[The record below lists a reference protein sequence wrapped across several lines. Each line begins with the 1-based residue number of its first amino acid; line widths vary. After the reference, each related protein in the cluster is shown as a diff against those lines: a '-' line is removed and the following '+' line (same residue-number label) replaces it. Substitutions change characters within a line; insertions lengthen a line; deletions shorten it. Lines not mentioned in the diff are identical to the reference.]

1 MPINTFLRTFVPLVT
16 FLFTCF
22 AAQAGPV
29 DTKYLSNV
37 PQYVQ
42 YESAPGAFRLAADG
56 VAASIIVSGEDWQG
70 VVRAAGDLGQDIGR
84 VTGTAAQVVK
94 ADAPRRGSIIVGT
107 IGKSPLIDGLVK
119 AGRLNVDG
127 VRGQWE
133 SFVIET
139 VDGSLVVAGSDKR
152 GTIYGIYDISEKIGV
167 SPWYWWADV
176 QPRKSASLYVREGR
190 YVQPSPKVKYR
201 GIFIND
207 EWPSFGGWAS
217 AKFGGLNSKMYAH
230 MFELLLRLKAN
241 YLWPAMWATAFN
253 EDDTDNPRLADMYGI
268 IMGTSHHEP
277 MMRAHKEYTK
287 RSDEV
292 GAWNYATNKAR
303 LDSFFTAGLRRN
315 KAYDNLIT
323 IGMRGD
329 GDVPMSDGGD
339 EQNMRVLADVV
350 KGQREIIRNVYGCDP
365 QEVPQL
371 WAIFTEVQRYY
382 DKGFTVPDDVLL
394 LFCDNNWGYLRRTGP
409 KKELGRRGGLGLYYH
424 IDMNGGPWNDRWVTT
439 TTVPKL
445 REQLHLA
452 YRTGIDDL
460 WIINV
465 GDLKP
470 KEMPIDFI
478 MRYAWNPDLIKP
490 GCEQAYLTEWAAQ
503 CFGDGLSTDVA
514 DIVARYTKYNLWRK
528 AEVQVPGLFSIA
540 NHREADR
547 VDSLWL
553 SLERKAEA
561 VRRQV
566 PGESLDAY
574 YQLVYYPAVASSGV
588 ARLYNAVTRNRAF
601 ARQGR
606 PQAAAWKQLA
616 ESLFERDKR
625 LTAYYNDTLAAG
637 KWHGMMQ
644 DKHIGYTKWSMPDDN
659 ILPRMKT
666 VTPEAGAQM
675 GVVAEGNEYAD
686 NYNDALALPVFDSLL
701 DQNYYIDVFN
711 RGTAGFPFEAKASE
725 PWVVLSEER
734 RVKSEGF
741 IADYND
747 DTASSQQNNSS
758 LSTLHSSL
766 SGSSAERRILVSIDW
781 SKAKTGCNE
790 ATVTL
795 KGGGKTV
802 NVAVKAV
809 KGSAPEAEGKYFGNL
824 SGSEFSIPAHMF
836 SRNLTGEGQS
846 WTLLPGLG
854 RGEGCMGASEVD
866 KQSADQQTSRKPT
879 LEYQVLLPD
888 TNTVTLCIGILP
900 VQDVQPERGMR
911 LAVALDGQKPVV
923 LDARQG
929 FKDEFQEY
937 TKENLAMSPNLKPLP
952 EVEKNILL
960 TGYGQLRRNEVFD
973 NMRWLTARLPVAGG
987 GLHTVKIMMVDP
999 EVVLERIVVNPDNA
1013 HPSYFGAPEICH
1025 NN

>member
-1 MPINTFLRTFVPLVT
+1 MCNLLYTLKTMTHRPLRLTLAAFLA
-16 FLFTCF
+16 FLFACV
-22 AAQAGPV
+22 AAQAKPV

-37 PQYVQ
+37 PQYVLH
-42 YESAPGAFRLAADG
+42 ESAPGAFRLAAG
-56 VAASIIVSGEDWQG
+56 GTAASILVSGEDWQG
-70 VVRAAGDLGQDIGR
+70 VVRAASDLGQDIGR

-94 ADAPRRGSIIVGT
+94 ADTPRQGSIIVGT

-119 AGRLNVDG
+119 AGKLDVDG

-207 EWPSFGGWAS
+207 EWPSFGGWAT
-217 AKFGGLNSKMYAH
+217 AKFGGLNAKMHAH
-230 MFELLLRLKAN
+230 LFELLLRLKAN
-241 YLWPAMWATAFN
+241 FFWPAMWATAFN
-253 EDDTDNPRLADMYGI
+253 EDDPKNPELADMYGI

-287 RSDEV
+287 RRDEV
-292 GAWNYATNKAR
+292 GEWNYATNKAR
-303 LDSFFTAGLRRN
+303 LDSFFTDGLRRN
-315 KAYDNLIT
+315 KAYDNIIT

-329 GDVPMSDGGD
+329 GDVAMSDGGD

-409 KKELGRRGGLGLYYH
+409 KKEHGRRGGLGLYYH

-503 CFGDGLSTDVA
+503 CFGDGLSADVA

-553 SLERKAEA
+553 SLEEKAEA

-588 ARLYNAVTRNRAF
+588 ARMYNAVARNRAF

-606 PQAAAWKQLA
+606 PQAAAWQQLA
-616 ESLFERDKR
+616 ESLFERDRR
-625 LTAYYNDTLAAG
+625 LTAYYNDTLAGG
-637 KWHGMMQ
+637 KWKNMMQ

-659 ILPRMKT
+659 ILPRMKA
-666 VTPEAGAQM
+666 VTPVEGAQM
-675 GVVAEGNEYAD
+675 GVVAEGNEHAD
-686 NYNDALALPVFDSLL
+686 NYNSALALPVFDSML

-711 RGTAGFPFEAKASE
+711 RGTAGFQFTATCSE
-725 PWVVLSEER
+725 PWVKLSES
-734 RVKSEGF
+734 KASIDG
-741 IADYND
+741 AD
-747 DTASSQQNNSS
+747 
-758 LSTLHSSL
+758 
-766 SGSSAERRILVSIDW
+766 GERRILVSIDW

-795 KGGGKTV
+795 EGGGKAV
-802 NVAVKAV
+802 DVAVKAV
-809 KGSAPEAEGKYFGNL
+809 KGDAPEIKGRFFGNL
-824 SGSEFSIPAHMF
+824 SGAEFSVPAHMF

-854 RGEGCMGASEVD
+854 RGEGCMGAGDVCRQAGGD
-866 KQSADQQTSRKPT
+866 LTSNRPT
-879 LEYQVLLPD
+879 LEYQMLLPD
-888 TNTVTLCIGILP
+888 TNVVTLCICILP
-900 VQDVQPERGMR
+900 VQDVQPERGLR
-911 LAVALDGQKPVV
+911 LAVQIDGQKPVV

-929 FKDEFQEY
+929 FVDTFAEY
-937 TKENLAMSPNLKPLP
+937 TKENLALSPNLKPLP
-952 EVEKNILL
+952 EVEKTIIL
-960 TGYGQLRRNEVFD
+960 TGYGQERRNEVFD

-987 GLHTVKIMMVDP
+987 GLHTLKIMMVDP
-999 EVVLERIVVNPDNA
+999 EVVLERIIVNPDNA
-1013 HPSYFGAPEICH
+1013 HPSYFGAPETC
-1025 NN
+1025 NNN

>member
-1 MPINTFLRTFVPLVT
+1 MCNLLYTLKTMTHRPLRLTLAAFLA
-16 FLFTCF
+16 FLFACV
-22 AAQAGPV
+22 AAQAKPV

-37 PQYVQ
+37 PQYVLH
-42 YESAPGAFRLAADG
+42 ESAPGAFRLAAG
-56 VAASIIVSGEDWQG
+56 GTAASILVSGEDWQG
-70 VVRAAGDLGQDIGR
+70 VVRAASDLGQDIGR

-94 ADAPRRGSIIVGT
+94 ADTPRQGSIIVGT

-119 AGRLNVDG
+119 AGKLDVDG

-176 QPRKSASLYVREGR
+176 VPRKSASLYVKNGR

-207 EWPSFGGWAS
+207 EWPSFGGWAT
-217 AKFGGLNSKMYAH
+217 AKFGGLNAKMYAH

-241 YLWPAMWATAFN
+241 YLWPAMWDTAFN
-253 EDDTDNPRLADMYGI
+253 EDDPKNPELADMYGI
-268 IMGTSHHEP
+268 VMGTSHHEP
-277 MMRAHKEYTK
+277 MMRAHKEYT
-287 RSDEV
+287 RRRGEV
-292 GAWNYATNKAR
+292 GEWNYATNKAR

-315 KAYDNLIT
+315 KAYDNIIT

-329 GDVPMSDGGD
+329 GDVAMSDGGD
-339 EQNMRVLADVV
+339 QENMRVLADVV

-365 QEVPQL
+365 SEVPQL

-394 LFCDNNWGYLRRTGP
+394 LFCDNNWGYLRRTGS
-409 KKELGRRGGLGLYYH
+409 KKELNRKGGMGLYYH

-439 TTVPKL
+439 TTAPKL

-478 MRYAWNPDLIKP
+478 MRYAWNPDLIKT

-503 CFGDGLSTDVA
+503 CFGDDLSADVA

-528 AEVQVPGLFSIA
+528 AEVQVPGIFSIA

-553 SLERKAEA
+553 SLEEKAEA

-588 ARLYNAVTRNRAF
+588 ARMYNAVARNRAF

-606 PQAAAWKQLA
+606 PQAAAWQQLA
-616 ESLFERDKR
+616 ESLFERDRR
-625 LTAYYNDTLAAG
+625 LTAYYNDTLAGG
-637 KWHGMMQ
+637 KWKNMMQ

-659 ILPRMKT
+659 ILPRMKA
-666 VTPEAGAQM
+666 VTPVEGAQM
-675 GVVAEGNEYAD
+675 GVVAEGNEHAD
-686 NYNDALALPVFDSLL
+686 NYNSALALPVFDSML

-711 RGTAGFPFEAKASE
+711 RGTAGFQFTATCSE
-725 PWVVLSEER
+725 PWVKLSES
-734 RVKSEGF
+734 KASIDG
-741 IADYND
+741 AD
-747 DTASSQQNNSS
+747 
-758 LSTLHSSL
+758 
-766 SGSSAERRILVSIDW
+766 GERRILVSIDW

-795 KGGGKTV
+795 EGGGKAV
-802 NVAVKAV
+802 DVAVKAV
-809 KGSAPEAEGKYFGNL
+809 KGDAPEVKGRFFGNL
-824 SGSEFSIPAHMF
+824 SGAEFSVPAHMF

-854 RGEGCMGASEVD
+854 RGEGCMGASDVCKQTSD
-866 KQSADQQTSRKPT
+866 KQTSNQPT

-900 VQDVQPERGMR
+900 VQDVQPERGLR
-911 LAVALDGQKPVV
+911 LAVQIDGQKPVV

-929 FKDEFQEY
+929 FVDTFAEY
-937 TKENLAMSPNLKPLP
+937 TKENLALSPNLKPLP

-960 TGYGQLRRNEVFD
+960 TGYGQERRNEVFD

-987 GLHTVKIMMVDP
+987 GLHTLKIMMVDP
-999 EVVLERIVVNPDNA
+999 EVVLERIIVNPDNA
-1013 HPSYFGAPEICH
+1013 HPSYFGAPETC
-1025 NN
+1025 NNN

>member
-1 MPINTFLRTFVPLVT
+1 MCNLLYILKTMTHRPLRLTLAAFLA
-16 FLFTCF
+16 FLFACV
-22 AAQAGPV
+22 AAQAKPV

-37 PQYVQ
+37 PQYVLH
-42 YESAPGAFRLAADG
+42 ESAPGAFRLAAG
-56 VAASIIVSGEDWQG
+56 GTAASILVSGEDWQG
-70 VVRAAGDLGQDIGR
+70 VVRAASDLGQDIGR

-94 ADAPRRGSIIVGT
+94 ADTPRQGSIIVGT

-119 AGRLNVDG
+119 AGKLDVDG

-176 QPRKSASLYVREGR
+176 VPRKSASLYVKNGR

-207 EWPSFGGWAS
+207 EWPSFGGWAT
-217 AKFGGLNSKMYAH
+217 AKFGGLNAKMHAH
-230 MFELLLRLKAN
+230 LFELLLRLKAN
-241 YLWPAMWATAFN
+241 FFWPAMWATAFN
-253 EDDTDNPRLADMYGI
+253 EDDPKNPELADMYGI

-277 MMRAHKEYTK
+277 MMRAHKEYT
-287 RSDEV
+287 RRRDEV
-292 GAWNYATNKAR
+292 GEWNYATNKAR
-303 LDSFFTAGLRRN
+303 LDKFFADGLRRN
-315 KAYDNLIT
+315 KAYDNIIT

-329 GDVPMSDGGD
+329 GDVAMSDGGD

-350 KGQREIIRNVYGCDP
+350 KGQREIIKNVYGCDP

-394 LFCDNNWGYLRRTGP
+394 LICDNNWGYLRRTGHG
-409 KKELGRRGGLGLYYH
+409 KELNRKGGLGLYYH

-452 YRTGIDDL
+452 YQTGIDDL

-490 GCEQAYLTEWAAQ
+490 GGEQAYLAEWAAQ
-503 CFGDGLSTDVA
+503 CFGDSLADDVA

-528 AEVQVPGLFSIA
+528 PEVQVPGIFSVA

-553 SLERKAEA
+553 SLEEKAEA

-606 PQAAAWKQLA
+606 PQAADWRSVA
-616 ESLFERDKR
+616 ESLFERDRR
-625 LTAYYNDTLAAG
+625 LTAYYNDTLAGG
-637 KWHGMMQ
+637 KWKNMMQ

-659 ILPRMKT
+659 ILPRMKA
-666 VTPEAGAQM
+666 VTPVEGAQM
-675 GVVAEGNEYAD
+675 GVVAEGNEHAD
-686 NYNDALALPVFDSLL
+686 NYNSALALPVFDSML

-711 RGTAGFPFEAKASE
+711 RGTAGFQFTATCSE
-725 PWVVLSEER
+725 PWVKLSES
-734 RVKSEGF
+734 KASIDG
-741 IADYND
+741 AD
-747 DTASSQQNNSS
+747 
-758 LSTLHSSL
+758 
-766 SGSSAERRILVSIDW
+766 GERRILVSVDW
-781 SKAKTGCNE
+781 SKVGTGRNE

-795 KGGGKTV
+795 TGGGKAV
-802 NVAVKAV
+802 DVAVKAV
-809 KGSAPEAEGKYFGNL
+809 KGSAPEAEGQYFGNL
-824 SGSEFSIPAHMF
+824 SGAEFSVPAHMF
-836 SRNLTGEGQS
+836 SRNLPGGGQS

-854 RGEGCMGASEVD
+854 RGEGCMGAGDVCRQAGGD
-866 KQSADQQTSRKPT
+866 LTSNRPT
-879 LEYQVLLPD
+879 LEYQMLLPD
-888 TNTVTLCIGILP
+888 TNVVTLCIGILP
-900 VQDVQPERGMR
+900 VQDVQPERGLR
-911 LAVALDGQKPVV
+911 LAVQLDGQKPVV

-929 FKDEFQEY
+929 FVDTFAEY
-937 TKENLAMSPNLKPLP
+937 TKENLALSPNLKPLP
-952 EVEKNILL
+952 EVEKTIIL
-960 TGYGQLRRNEVFD
+960 TGYGQERRNEVFD

-987 GLHTVKIMMVDP
+987 GLHTLKIMMVDP
-999 EVVLERIVVNPDNA
+999 EVVLERIIVNPDNA
-1013 HPSYFGAPEICH
+1013 HPSYFGAPETC
-1025 NN
+1025 NNN

>member
-1 MPINTFLRTFVPLVT
+1 MPINTFLRTFAPLAA

-22 AAQAGPV
+22 ASQAGPV

-42 YESAPGAFRLAADG
+42 YESAPGAFRLAAGG

-94 ADAPRRGSIIVGT
+94 ADTPRRGSIIVGT

-176 QPRKSASLYVREGR
+176 APRKSASLYVREGR

-207 EWPSFGGWAS
+207 EWPSFGGWAT
-217 AKFGGLNSKMYAH
+217 AKFGGLNSKMHAH
-230 MFELLLRLKAN
+230 LFELLLRLKAN

-253 EDDTDNPRLADMYGI
+253 EDDPKNPRLADMYGI

-277 MMRAHKEYTK
+277 MMRAHKEYT
-287 RSDEV
+287 RRRDEV
-292 GAWNYATNKAR
+292 GEWNYATNKAR

-329 GDVPMSDGGD
+329 GDVAMSDGGD

-409 KKELGRRGGLGLYYH
+409 KKELNRKGGLGLYYH

-503 CFGDGLSTDVA
+503 CFGDDLSADVA

-528 AEVQVPGLFSIA
+528 AEVQVPGIFSIA

-553 SLERKAEA
+553 SLEEKAEA

-588 ARLYNAVTRNRAF
+588 ARMYNAVTRNRAF

-606 PQAAAWKQLA
+606 PQAAAWRSVA

-625 LTAYYNDTLAAG
+625 LTAYYNDTLAGG
-637 KWHGMMQ
+637 KWQGMMQ
-644 DKHIGYTKWSMPDDN
+644 DKHIGYTKWLMPDDN

-666 VTPEAGAQM
+666 VTPEEGAQM

-686 NYNDALALPVFDSLL
+686 NYNDALALPVFDSML

-711 RGTAGFPFEAKASE
+711 RGTVGFRFTAKANA
-725 PWVVLSEER
+725 PWVVLSES
-734 RVKSEGF
+734 K
-741 IADYND
+741 
-747 DTASSQQNNSS
+747 ASID
-758 LSTLHSSL
+758 
-766 SGSSAERRILVSIDW
+766 GAYDERRIRVSIDW
-781 SKAKTGCNE
+781 SKAETGCNE
-790 ATVTL
+790 AAVTL
-795 KGGGKTV
+795 AGGGKTV
-802 NVAVKAV
+802 DVAVKAV
-809 KGSAPEAEGKYFGNL
+809 KGGAPEAKGAFFGNL
-824 SGSEFSIPAHMF
+824 SGLEFSVPAHMF
-836 SRNLTGEGQS
+836 SRNLPGNGQS

-854 RGEGCMGASEVD
+854 RGEGCMGASDVCR
-866 KQSADQQTSRKPT
+866 QTDGDLATNQPT

-888 TNTVTLCIGILP
+888 TNTVTLCLGILP
-900 VQDVQPERGMR
+900 MQDVQPERGLR
-911 LAVALDGQKPVV
+911 LAVQLDGQKPVV

-937 TKENLAMSPNLKPLP
+937 TKDNLALSPNLKPLP
-952 EVEKNILL
+952 EVEKDIML
-960 TGYGQLRRNEVFD
+960 TGYGQERRNEVFD

-987 GLHTVKIMMVDP
+987 GLHTLRVIMVDP

>member
-1 MPINTFLRTFVPLVT
+1 M
-16 FLFTCF
+16 
-22 AAQAGPV
+22 
-29 DTKYLSNV
+29 
-37 PQYVQ
+37 
-42 YESAPGAFRLAADG
+42 
-56 VAASIIVSGEDWQG
+56 
-70 VVRAAGDLGQDIGR
+70 
-84 VTGTAAQVVK
+84 
-94 ADAPRRGSIIVGT
+94 
-107 IGKSPLIDGLVK
+107 
-119 AGRLNVDG
+119 
-127 VRGQWE
+127 
-133 SFVIET
+133 
-139 VDGSLVVAGSDKR
+139 
-152 GTIYGIYDISEKIGV
+152 

-176 QPRKSASLYVREGR
+176 APRKSASLYVRQGR
-190 YVQPSPKVKYR
+190 YVQSSPKVKYR

-207 EWPSFGGWAS
+207 EWPSFGGWAT
-217 AKFGGLNSKMYAH
+217 AKFGGLNAKMH
-230 MFELLLRLKAN
+230 THLFELLLRLKAN

-253 EDDTDNPRLADMYGI
+253 EDDPDNPRLADMYGI

-277 MMRAHKEYTK
+277 MMRAHKEYT
-287 RSDEV
+287 RRRDEV

-315 KAYDNLIT
+315 KVYDNL
-323 IGMRGD
+323 
-329 GDVPMSDGGD
+329 
-339 EQNMRVLADVV
+339 
-350 KGQREIIRNVYGCDP
+350 
-365 QEVPQL
+365 
-371 WAIFTEVQRYY
+371 FTEVQRYY

-409 KKELGRRGGLGLYYH
+409 EKEQGRKGGLGLYYH

-445 REQLHLA
+445 REQFNLA

-470 KEMPIDFI
+470 KEIPIDFI
-478 MRYAWNPDLIKP
+478 MRYAWNPDLVKP

-503 CFGDGLSTDVA
+503 CFGDDLSADVA

-528 AEVQVPGLFSIA
+528 AEVQVPGIFSIA

-553 SLERKAEA
+553 SLEEKAEA

-606 PQAAAWKQLA
+606 PQAAAWR
-616 ESLFERDKR
+616 SV
-625 LTAYYNDTLAAG
+625 G
-637 KWHGMMQ
+637 KWQGMMQ

-666 VTPEAGAQM
+666 VTPEEGAQM

-686 NYNDALALPVFDSLL
+686 NYNDALALPVFDSML

-725 PWVVLSEER
+725 PWVKLSET
-734 RVKSEGF
+734 KASIDG
-741 IADYND
+741 AD
-747 DTASSQQNNSS
+747 S
-758 LSTLHSSL
+758 
-766 SGSSAERRILVSIDW
+766 ERRILVSIDW

-802 NVAVKAV
+802 DVAVKAV
-809 KGSAPEAEGKYFGNL
+809 KGSAPKAKGKYFGNL
-824 SGSEFSIPAHMF
+824 SGSEFSIPAYMF

-846 WTLLPGLG
+846 WTFLPGLG
-854 RGEGCMGASEVD
+854 RGEGCMGASDVC
-866 KQSADQQTSRKPT
+866 KQTSDKLTSNQPT

-911 LAVALDGQKPVV
+911 LAVQIDGQKPVV

-960 TGYGQLRRNEVFD
+960 TGYGQERRNEVFD
-973 NMRWLTARLPVAGG
+973 NLRWLTACLPVVGG
-987 GLHTVKIMMVDP
+987 GLHTLKIMMVDP

-1013 HPSYFGAPEICH
+1013 HPSYFGAPERQF
-1025 NN
+1025 

>member
-1 MPINTFLRTFVPLVT
+1 MCNLLYTLKTMTHRPLRLTLAAFLA
-16 FLFTCF
+16 FLFACV
-22 AAQAGPV
+22 AAQAKPV

-37 PQYVQ
+37 PQYVLH
-42 YESAPGAFRLAADG
+42 ESAPGAFRLAAG
-56 VAASIIVSGEDWQG
+56 GTAASILVSGEDWQG
-70 VVRAAGDLGQDIGR
+70 VVRAVGDLGQDIGR

-94 ADAPRRGSIIVGT
+94 ADTPRQGSIIVGT

-119 AGRLNVDG
+119 AGKLDVDG

-176 QPRKSASLYVREGR
+176 QPRKSASLYVRQGR

-207 EWPSFGGWAS
+207 EWPSFGGWAT
-217 AKFGGLNSKMYAH
+217 AKFGGLNAKMYAH

-241 YLWPAMWATAFN
+241 YLWPAMWDTAFN
-253 EDDTDNPRLADMYGI
+253 EDDPDNPHLADMYGI

-277 MMRAHKEYTK
+277 MMRAHKEYT
-287 RSDEV
+287 RRRDEV
-292 GAWNYATNKAR
+292 GEWNYATNKAR

-315 KAYDNLIT
+315 KAYDNIIT

-329 GDVPMSDGGD
+329 GDVAMSDGGD
-339 EQNMRVLADVV
+339 QENMRVLADVV

-394 LFCDNNWGYLRRTGP
+394 LFCDNNWGYLRRTGS
-409 KKELGRRGGLGLYYH
+409 KKELNRKGGMGLYYH

-452 YRTGIDDL
+452 YQTGIDDL

-478 MRYAWNPDLIKP
+478 MRYAWNPDLIKT

-503 CFGDGLSTDVA
+503 CFGDDLSADVA

-528 AEVQVPGLFSIA
+528 AEVQVPGIFSIA

-553 SLERKAEA
+553 SLEEKAEA

-606 PQAAAWKQLA
+606 PQAADWRSVA

-625 LTAYYNDTLAAG
+625 LTAYYNDTLAGG
-637 KWHGMMQ
+637 KWKNMMQ

-659 ILPRMKT
+659 ILPRMKA
-666 VTPEAGAQM
+666 VTPVEGAQM
-675 GVVAEGNEYAD
+675 CVVAEGNEHAD
-686 NYNDALALPVFDSLL
+686 NYNSALALPVFDSML

-711 RGTAGFPFEAKASE
+711 RGTAGFQFTATCSE
-725 PWVVLSEER
+725 PWVKLSES
-734 RVKSEGF
+734 KASIDG
-741 IADYND
+741 AD
-747 DTASSQQNNSS
+747 
-758 LSTLHSSL
+758 
-766 SGSSAERRILVSIDW
+766 GERRILVSVDW
-781 SKAKTGCNE
+781 SKVGTGRNE

-795 KGGGKTV
+795 TGGGKAV
-802 NVAVKAV
+802 DVAVKAV
-809 KGSAPEAEGKYFGNL
+809 KGSAPEAEGQYFGNL
-824 SGSEFSIPAHMF
+824 SGAEFSVPAHMF
-836 SRNLTGEGQS
+836 SRNLPGGGQS

-854 RGEGCMGASEVD
+854 RGEACMGAGDVCRQAGGD
-866 KQSADQQTSRKPT
+866 LTSNRPT
-879 LEYQVLLPD
+879 LEYQMLLPD
-888 TNTVTLCIGILP
+888 TNVVTLCIGILP
-900 VQDVQPERGMR
+900 VQDVQPERGLR
-911 LAVALDGQKPVV
+911 LAVQLDGQKPVV

-929 FKDEFQEY
+929 FVDTFAEY
-937 TKENLAMSPNLKPLP
+937 TKENLALSPNLKPLP

-960 TGYGQLRRNEVFD
+960 TGYGQERRNEVFD

-987 GLHTVKIMMVDP
+987 GLHTLKIMMVDP
-999 EVVLERIVVNPDNA
+999 EVVLERIIVNPDNA
-1013 HPSYFGAPEICH
+1013 HPSYFGAPETC
-1025 NN
+1025 NNN

>member
-1 MPINTFLRTFVPLVT
+1 MCNLLYTLKTMTHRPLRLTLAAFLA
-16 FLFTCF
+16 FLFACV
-22 AAQAGPV
+22 AAQAKPV

-37 PQYVQ
+37 PQYVLH
-42 YESAPGAFRLAADG
+42 ESAPGAFRLAAG
-56 VAASIIVSGEDWQG
+56 GTAASILVSGEDWQG
-70 VVRAAGDLGQDIGR
+70 VIRAASDLGQDIGR
-84 VTGTAAQVVK
+84 VTGMAAQVVK
-94 ADAPRRGSIIVGT
+94 ADTPRRGAIIVGT
-107 IGKSPLIDGLVK
+107 IGKSPLIDGLVE

-127 VRGQWE
+127 VKGQWE

-176 QPRKSASLYVREGR
+176 QPRKSASLYVRQGR

-207 EWPSFGGWAS
+207 EWPSFGGWAT
-217 AKFGGLNSKMYAH
+217 AKFGGLNAKMHARL
-230 MFELLLRLKAN
+230 FELLLRLKAN
-241 YLWPAMWATAFN
+241 YFWPAMWATAFN
-253 EDDTDNPRLADMYGI
+253 EDDPKNPELADMYGI
-268 IMGTSHHEP
+268 VMGTSHHEP
-277 MMRAHKEYTK
+277 MMRAHKEYT
-287 RSDEV
+287 RRRDEV
-292 GAWNYATNKAR
+292 GEWNYATNKAR
-303 LDSFFTAGLRRN
+303 LDKFFADGLRRN
-315 KAYDNLIT
+315 KAYDNIIT

-329 GDVPMSDGGD
+329 GDVAMSDGGD
-339 EQNMRVLADVV
+339 RQNMRVLADVV
-350 KGQREIIRNVYGCDP
+350 NGQREIIKNVYGKDP

-409 KKELGRRGGLGLYYH
+409 GKELNRKGGLGLYYH

-490 GCEQAYLTEWAAQ
+490 GGEQAYLAEWAAQ
-503 CFGDGLSTDVA
+503 CFGDSLADDVA

-528 AEVQVPGLFSIA
+528 PEVQVPGIFSVA

-553 SLERKAEA
+553 SLEHKAEA

-566 PGESLDAY
+566 PHESLDAFY
-574 YQLVYYPAVASSGV
+574 ELVYYPAVASSGV
-588 ARLYNAVTRNRAF
+588 ARMYNAATCNRAF

-606 PQAAAWKQLA
+606 PQADAWRSVA

-625 LTAYYNDTLAAG
+625 LTVYYNDTLAAG
-637 KWHGMMQ
+637 KWRNMMQ
-644 DKHIGYTKWSMPDDN
+644 DKHIGYTKWSMPDEN
-659 ILPRMKT
+659 TLPRMKT
-666 VTPEAGAQM
+666 VTPEAGARM

-686 NYNDALALPVFDSLL
+686 NYNDALALPVFDSML

-711 RGTAGFPFEAKASE
+711 RGTAGFQFTATCSE
-725 PWVVLSEER
+725 PWVKLSES
-734 RVKSEGF
+734 KASIDG
-741 IADYND
+741 AD
-747 DTASSQQNNSS
+747 S
-758 LSTLHSSL
+758 
-766 SGSSAERRILVSIDW
+766 ERRILVSIDW

-795 KGGGKTV
+795 EGGGKAV
-802 NVAVKAV
+802 DVAVKAV
-809 KGSAPEAEGKYFGNL
+809 KGDAPEVKGRFFGNL
-824 SGSEFSIPAHMF
+824 SGAEFSVPAHMF

-846 WTLLPGLG
+846 WMLLPGLG
-854 RGEGCMGASEVD
+854 RGEGCMGASDVCKQTSD
-866 KQSADQQTSRKPT
+866 KQTSNQPT

-900 VQDVQPERGMR
+900 VQDVQPERGLR
-911 LAVALDGQKPVV
+911 LAVQIDGQKPVV

-929 FKDEFQEY
+929 FKDEFKEY

-960 TGYGQLRRNEVFD
+960 TGYGQERRNEVFD

-987 GLHTVKIMMVDP
+987 GLHTLKIMMVDP
-999 EVVLERIVVNPDNA
+999 EVVLERIIVNPDNA
-1013 HPSYFGAPEICH
+1013 HPSYFGAPETC
-1025 NN
+1025 NNN

>member
-1 MPINTFLRTFVPLVT
+1 MCNLLYALKTMTHRPLRLTLAAFLA
-16 FLFTCF
+16 FLFACV
-22 AAQAGPV
+22 AAQAKPV

-37 PQYVQ
+37 PQYVLH
-42 YESAPGAFRLAADG
+42 ESAPGAFRLAAG
-56 VAASIIVSGEDWQG
+56 GTAASILVSGEDWQG
-70 VVRAAGDLGQDIGR
+70 VVRAAGDLGDDVR
-84 VTGTAAQVVK
+84 KVTGTAAQVVT
-94 ADAPRRGSIIVGT
+94 ADAPRRGAIIVGT
-107 IGKSPLIDGLVK
+107 IGKSPLIDGLVS

-176 QPRKSASLYVREGR
+176 VPRKSASLYVKNGR

-207 EWPSFGGWAS
+207 EWPSFGGWAT
-217 AKFGGLNSKMYAH
+217 AKFGGLNAKMHAH
-230 MFELLLRLKAN
+230 LFELLLRLKAN
-241 YLWPAMWATAFN
+241 FFWPAMWATAFN
-253 EDDTDNPRLADMYGI
+253 EDDPKNPELADMYGI

-277 MMRAHKEYTK
+277 MMRAHKEYT
-287 RSDEV
+287 RRRDEV
-292 GAWNYATNKAR
+292 GEWNYATNKAR
-303 LDSFFTAGLRRN
+303 LDKFFADGLRRN
-315 KAYDNLIT
+315 KAYDNIIT

-329 GDVPMSDGGD
+329 GDVAMSDGGD
-339 EQNMRVLADVV
+339 RQNMRVLADVV
-350 KGQREIIRNVYGCDP
+350 NGQREIIKNVYGCDP

-394 LFCDNNWGYLRRTGP
+394 LICDNNWGYLRRTGP

-445 REQLHLA
+445 REQLHQA

-503 CFGDGLSTDVA
+503 CFGDDLSAGVA

-528 AEVQVPGLFSIA
+528 AEVQVPGIFSIA

-553 SLERKAEA
+553 SLEEKAEA

-606 PQAAAWKQLA
+606 PQAA
-616 ESLFERDKR
+616 D
-625 LTAYYNDTLAAG
+625 
-637 KWHGMMQ
+637 
-644 DKHIGYTKWSMPDDN
+644 
-659 ILPRMKT
+659 
-666 VTPEAGAQM
+666 
-675 GVVAEGNEYAD
+675 
-686 NYNDALALPVFDSLL
+686 
-701 DQNYYIDVFN
+701 
-711 RGTAGFPFEAKASE
+711 
-725 PWVVLSEER
+725 
-734 RVKSEGF
+734 
-741 IADYND
+741 
-747 DTASSQQNNSS
+747 
-758 LSTLHSSL
+758 
-766 SGSSAERRILVSIDW
+766 
-781 SKAKTGCNE
+781 
-790 ATVTL
+790 
-795 KGGGKTV
+795 
-802 NVAVKAV
+802 
-809 KGSAPEAEGKYFGNL
+809 
-824 SGSEFSIPAHMF
+824 
-836 SRNLTGEGQS
+836 
-846 WTLLPGLG
+846 
-854 RGEGCMGASEVD
+854 
-866 KQSADQQTSRKPT
+866 
-879 LEYQVLLPD
+879 
-888 TNTVTLCIGILP
+888 
-900 VQDVQPERGMR
+900 
-911 LAVALDGQKPVV
+911 
-923 LDARQG
+923 
-929 FKDEFQEY
+929 
-937 TKENLAMSPNLKPLP
+937 
-952 EVEKNILL
+952 
-960 TGYGQLRRNEVFD
+960 
-973 NMRWLTARLPVAGG
+973 
-987 GLHTVKIMMVDP
+987 
-999 EVVLERIVVNPDNA
+999 
-1013 HPSYFGAPEICH
+1013 
-1025 NN
+1025 

>member
-1 MPINTFLRTFVPLVT
+1 MCNLLYTLKTMTHRPLRLTLAAFLA
-16 FLFTCF
+16 FLFACV
-22 AAQAGPV
+22 AAQAKPV

-37 PQYVQ
+37 PQYVLH
-42 YESAPGAFRLAADG
+42 ESAPGAFRLAAG
-56 VAASIIVSGEDWQG
+56 GTAASILVSGEDWQG
-70 VVRAAGDLGQDIGR
+70 VVRAASDLGQDIGR

-94 ADAPRRGSIIVGT
+94 ADTPRQGSIIVGT

-119 AGRLNVDG
+119 AGKLDVDG

-176 QPRKSASLYVREGR
+176 VPRKSASLYVKNGR

-207 EWPSFGGWAS
+207 EWPSFGGWAT
-217 AKFGGLNSKMYAH
+217 AKFGGLNAKMHARL
-230 MFELLLRLKAN
+230 FELLLRLKAN
-241 YLWPAMWATAFN
+241 FFWPAMWATAFN
-253 EDDTDNPRLADMYGI
+253 EDDPKNPELADMYGI

-277 MMRAHKEYTK
+277 MMRAHKEYT
-287 RSDEV
+287 RRRGEV
-292 GAWNYATNKAR
+292 GEWNYATNKAR
-303 LDSFFTAGLRRN
+303 LDSFFTDGLRRN

-329 GDVPMSDGGD
+329 GDVAMSDGGD

-350 KGQREIIRNVYGCDP
+350 KGQREIIKNVYGCDP

-409 KKELGRRGGLGLYYH
+409 GKELNRKGGLGLYYH

-452 YRTGIDDL
+452 YQTGIDDL

-490 GCEQAYLTEWAAQ
+490 GGEQAYLAEWAAQ
-503 CFGDGLSTDVA
+503 CFGDSLADDVA

-528 AEVQVPGLFSIA
+528 PEVQVPGIFSIA

-553 SLERKAEA
+553 SLEEKAEA

-588 ARLYNAVTRNRAF
+588 ARMYNAVARNRAF

-606 PQAAAWKQLA
+606 PQAAAWQQLA

-625 LTAYYNDTLAAG
+625 LTVYYNDTLAGG
-637 KWHGMMQ
+637 KWKNMMQ

-659 ILPRMKT
+659 ILPRMKA
-666 VTPEAGAQM
+666 VTPVEGAQM
-675 GVVAEGNEYAD
+675 GVVAEGNEHAD
-686 NYNDALALPVFDSLL
+686 NYNSALALPVFDSML

-711 RGTAGFPFEAKASE
+711 RGTAGFQFTATCSE
-725 PWVVLSEER
+725 PWVKLSES
-734 RVKSEGF
+734 KASIDG
-741 IADYND
+741 AD
-747 DTASSQQNNSS
+747 S
-758 LSTLHSSL
+758 
-766 SGSSAERRILVSIDW
+766 ERRILVSIDW
-781 SKAKTGCNE
+781 SKVGTGRNE

-795 KGGGKTV
+795 EGGGKAV
-802 NVAVKAV
+802 DVAVKAV
-809 KGSAPEAEGKYFGNL
+809 KGDAPEVKGRFFGNL
-824 SGSEFSIPAHMF
+824 SGAEFSVPAHMF

-854 RGEGCMGASEVD
+854 RGEACMGAGDVCRQAGGD
-866 KQSADQQTSRKPT
+866 LTSNRPT
-879 LEYQVLLPD
+879 LEYQMLLPD
-888 TNTVTLCIGILP
+888 TNVVTLCIGILP
-900 VQDVQPERGMR
+900 VQDVQPERGLR
-911 LAVALDGQKPVV
+911 LAVQLDGQKPVV

-929 FKDEFQEY
+929 FVDTFAEY
-937 TKENLAMSPNLKPLP
+937 TKENLALSPNLKPLP
-952 EVEKNILL
+952 EVEKTIIL
-960 TGYGQLRRNEVFD
+960 TGYGQERRNEVFD

-987 GLHTVKIMMVDP
+987 GLHTLKIMMVDP

-1013 HPSYFGAPEICH
+1013 HPSYFGAPETC
-1025 NN
+1025 NNN

>member
-1 MPINTFLRTFVPLVT
+1 MCNLLYTLKTMTHRPLRLTLAAFLA
-16 FLFTCF
+16 FLFACV
-22 AAQAGPV
+22 AAQAKPV

-37 PQYVQ
+37 PQYVLH
-42 YESAPGAFRLAADG
+42 ESAPGAFRLAAG
-56 VAASIIVSGEDWQG
+56 GTAASILVSGEDWQG
-70 VVRAAGDLGQDIGR
+70 VVRAASDLGQDIGR

-94 ADAPRRGSIIVGT
+94 ADTPRQGSIIVGT

-119 AGRLNVDG
+119 AGKLDVDG

-207 EWPSFGGWAS
+207 EWPSFGGWAT

-253 EDDTDNPRLADMYGI
+253 EDDPKNPKLADMYGI

-287 RSDEV
+287 RRDEV

-303 LDSFFTAGLRRN
+303 LDSFFTDGLRRN
-315 KAYDNLIT
+315 KAYDNIIT

-329 GDVPMSDGGD
+329 GDVAMSDGGD

-478 MRYAWNPDLIKP
+478 MRYAWNPDLIKT

-503 CFGDGLSTDVA
+503 CFGDDLSADVA

-528 AEVQVPGLFSIA
+528 AEVQVPGIFSIA

-553 SLERKAEA
+553 SLEEKAEA

-588 ARLYNAVTRNRAF
+588 ARMYNAVARNRAF

-606 PQAAAWKQLA
+606 PQAAAWQQLA
-616 ESLFERDKR
+616 ESLFERDRR
-625 LTAYYNDTLAAG
+625 LTAYYNDTLAGG
-637 KWHGMMQ
+637 KWKNMMQ

-659 ILPRMKT
+659 ILPRMKA
-666 VTPEAGAQM
+666 VTPVEGAQM
-675 GVVAEGNEYAD
+675 GVVAEGNEHAD
-686 NYNDALALPVFDSLL
+686 NYNSALALPVFDSML

-711 RGTAGFPFEAKASE
+711 RGTAGFQFTATCSE
-725 PWVVLSEER
+725 PWVKLSES
-734 RVKSEGF
+734 KASIDG
-741 IADYND
+741 AD
-747 DTASSQQNNSS
+747 
-758 LSTLHSSL
+758 
-766 SGSSAERRILVSIDW
+766 GERRILVSIDW

-795 KGGGKTV
+795 EGGGKAV
-802 NVAVKAV
+802 DVAVKAV
-809 KGSAPEAEGKYFGNL
+809 KGDAPEIKGRFFGNL
-824 SGSEFSIPAHMF
+824 SGAEFSVPAHMF

-854 RGEGCMGASEVD
+854 RGEGCMGAGDVCRQAGGD
-866 KQSADQQTSRKPT
+866 LTSNRPT
-879 LEYQVLLPD
+879 LEYQMLLPD
-888 TNTVTLCIGILP
+888 TNVVTLCICILP
-900 VQDVQPERGMR
+900 VQDVQPERGLR
-911 LAVALDGQKPVV
+911 LAVQIDGQKPVV

-929 FKDEFQEY
+929 FVDTFAEY
-937 TKENLAMSPNLKPLP
+937 TKENLALSPNLKPLP
-952 EVEKNILL
+952 EVEKTIIL
-960 TGYGQLRRNEVFD
+960 TGYGQERRNEVFD

-987 GLHTVKIMMVDP
+987 GLHTLKIMMVDP
-999 EVVLERIVVNPDNA
+999 EVVLERIIVNPDNA
-1013 HPSYFGAPEICH
+1013 HPSYFGAPETC
-1025 NN
+1025 NNN

>member
-1 MPINTFLRTFVPLVT
+1 MCNLLYTLKTMTHRPLRLTLAAFLA
-16 FLFTCF
+16 FLFACV
-22 AAQAGPV
+22 AAQAKPV

-37 PQYVQ
+37 PQYVLH
-42 YESAPGAFRLAADG
+42 ESAPGAFRLAAG
-56 VAASIIVSGEDWQG
+56 GTAASILVSGEDWQG
-70 VVRAAGDLGQDIGR
+70 VVRAASDLGQDIGR

-94 ADAPRRGSIIVGT
+94 ADTPRQGSIIVGT

-119 AGRLNVDG
+119 AGKLDVDG

-176 QPRKSASLYVREGR
+176 QPRKSASLYVKNGR

-207 EWPSFGGWAS
+207 EWPSFGGWAT
-217 AKFGGLNSKMYAH
+217 AKFGWLNAKMHAH
-230 MFELLLRLKAN
+230 LFELLLRLKAN
-241 YLWPAMWATAFN
+241 FFWPAMWATAFN
-253 EDDTDNPRLADMYGI
+253 EDDPKNPELADMYGI
-268 IMGTSHHEP
+268 VMGTSHHEP
-277 MMRAHKEYTK
+277 MMRAHKEYT
-287 RSDEV
+287 RRRGEV
-292 GAWNYATNKAR
+292 GEWNYATNKAR

-315 KAYDNLIT
+315 KAYDNIIT

-329 GDVPMSDGGD
+329 GDVAMSDGGD
-339 EQNMRVLADVV
+339 QENMRVLADVV

-365 QEVPQL
+365 SEVPQL

-394 LFCDNNWGYLRRTGP
+394 LFCDNNWGYLRRTGS
-409 KKELGRRGGLGLYYH
+409 KKELNRKGGMGLYYH

-439 TTVPKL
+439 TTAPKL

-478 MRYAWNPDLIKP
+478 MRYAWNPDLIKT

-503 CFGDGLSTDVA
+503 CFGDDLSADVA

-528 AEVQVPGLFSIA
+528 AEVQVPGIFSIA

-553 SLERKAEA
+553 SLEEKAEA

-588 ARLYNAVTRNRAF
+588 ARMYNAVARNRAF

-606 PQAAAWKQLA
+606 PQAAAWQQLA
-616 ESLFERDKR
+616 ESLFERDRR
-625 LTAYYNDTLAAG
+625 LTAYYNDTLAGG
-637 KWHGMMQ
+637 KWKNMMQ

-659 ILPRMKT
+659 ILPRMKA
-666 VTPEAGAQM
+666 VTPVEGAQM
-675 GVVAEGNEYAD
+675 GVVAEGNEHAD
-686 NYNDALALPVFDSLL
+686 NYNSALALPVFDSML

-711 RGTAGFPFEAKASE
+711 RGTAGFQFTATCSE
-725 PWVVLSEER
+725 PWVKLSES
-734 RVKSEGF
+734 KASIDG
-741 IADYND
+741 AD
-747 DTASSQQNNSS
+747 
-758 LSTLHSSL
+758 
-766 SGSSAERRILVSIDW
+766 GERRILVSIDW

-795 KGGGKTV
+795 EGGGKAV
-802 NVAVKAV
+802 DVAVKAV
-809 KGSAPEAEGKYFGNL
+809 KGDAPEIKGRFFGNL
-824 SGSEFSIPAHMF
+824 SGAEFSVPAHMF

-854 RGEGCMGASEVD
+854 RGEGCMGAGDVCRQAGGD
-866 KQSADQQTSRKPT
+866 LTSNRPT
-879 LEYQVLLPD
+879 LEYQMLLPD
-888 TNTVTLCIGILP
+888 TNVVTLCICILP
-900 VQDVQPERGMR
+900 VQDVQPERGLR
-911 LAVALDGQKPVV
+911 LAVQIDGQKPVV

-929 FKDEFQEY
+929 FVDTFAEY
-937 TKENLAMSPNLKPLP
+937 TKENLALSPNLKPLP
-952 EVEKNILL
+952 EVEKTIIL
-960 TGYGQLRRNEVFD
+960 TGYGQERRNEVFD

-987 GLHTVKIMMVDP
+987 GLHTLKIMMVDP
-999 EVVLERIVVNPDNA
+999 EVVLERIIVNPDNA
-1013 HPSYFGAPEICH
+1013 HPSYFGAPETC
-1025 NN
+1025 NNN

>member
-1 MPINTFLRTFVPLVT
+1 MCNLLYALKTMTHRPLRLTLAAFLA
-16 FLFTCF
+16 FLFACV
-22 AAQAGPV
+22 AAQAKPV

-37 PQYVQ
+37 PQYVLH
-42 YESAPGAFRLAADG
+42 ESAPGAFRLAAG
-56 VAASIIVSGEDWQG
+56 GTAASILVSGEDWQG
-70 VVRAAGDLGQDIGR
+70 VVRAAGDLGDDVR
-84 VTGTAAQVVK
+84 KVTGTAAQVVT
-94 ADAPRRGSIIVGT
+94 ADTPRRGAIIVGT
-107 IGKSPLIDGLVK
+107 IGKSPLMDGLVE

-127 VRGQWE
+127 VKGQWE

-176 QPRKSASLYVREGR
+176 QPRKSASLYVRQGR

-207 EWPSFGGWAS
+207 EWPSFGGWAT
-217 AKFGGLNSKMYAH
+217 AKFGGLNAKMHARL
-230 MFELLLRLKAN
+230 FELLLRLKAN
-241 YLWPAMWATAFN
+241 YFWPAMWATAFN
-253 EDDTDNPRLADMYGI
+253 EDDPKNPELADMYGI
-268 IMGTSHHEP
+268 VMGTSHHEP
-277 MMRAHKEYTK
+277 MMRAHKEYT
-287 RSDEV
+287 RRRDEV
-292 GAWNYATNKAR
+292 GEWNYATNKAR
-303 LDSFFTAGLRRN
+303 LDSFFTDGLRRN

-329 GDVPMSDGGD
+329 GDVAMSDGGD

-350 KGQREIIRNVYGCDP
+350 KGQREIIKNVYGCDP

-409 KKELGRRGGLGLYYH
+409 GKELNRKGGLGLYYH

-452 YRTGIDDL
+452 YQTGIDDL

-478 MRYAWNPDLIKP
+478 MRYAWNPDLIKT

-503 CFGDGLSTDVA
+503 CFGDALAAGVA
-514 DIVARYTKYNLWRK
+514 DIVACYTKYNLWRK
-528 AEVQVPGLFSIA
+528 AEVQVPGIFSIA

-553 SLERKAEA
+553 SLEEKAEA

-606 PQAAAWKQLA
+606 PQAAAWQQLA
-616 ESLFERDKR
+616 ESLFERDRR
-625 LTAYYNDTLAAG
+625 LTAYYNDTLAGG
-637 KWHGMMQ
+637 KWKNMMQ

-686 NYNDALALPVFDSLL
+686 NYNDALALPVFDSML

-711 RGTAGFPFEAKASE
+711 RGTAGFQFTATCSE
-725 PWVVLSEER
+725 PWVKLSES
-734 RVKSEGF
+734 KASIDG
-741 IADYND
+741 AD
-747 DTASSQQNNSS
+747 S
-758 LSTLHSSL
+758 
-766 SGSSAERRILVSIDW
+766 ERRILVSIDW

-795 KGGGKTV
+795 TGGGKTV
-802 NVAVKAV
+802 DVAVKAV
-809 KGSAPEAEGKYFGNL
+809 KGDAPKAKGKFFGNL
-824 SGSEFSIPAHMF
+824 SGAEFSVPAHMF

-854 RGEGCMGASEVD
+854 RGEGCMGAGDVCRQAGGD
-866 KQSADQQTSRKPT
+866 LTSNLPT
-879 LEYQVLLPD
+879 LEYQMLLPD
-888 TNTVTLCIGILP
+888 TNVVTLCIGILP
-900 VQDVQPERGMR
+900 VQDVQPERGLR
-911 LAVALDGQKPVV
+911 LAVQLDGQKPVV

-929 FKDEFQEY
+929 FVDTFAEY

-960 TGYGQLRRNEVFD
+960 TGYGQERRNEVFD

-987 GLHTVKIMMVDP
+987 GLHTLKIMMVDP
-999 EVVLERIVVNPDNA
+999 EVVLERIIVNPDNA
-1013 HPSYFGAPEICH
+1013 HPSYFGAPETC
-1025 NN
+1025 NNN

>member
-1 MPINTFLRTFVPLVT
+1 MCNLLYTLKTMTHRPLRLTLAAFLA
-16 FLFTCF
+16 FLFACV
-22 AAQAGPV
+22 AAQAKPV

-37 PQYVQ
+37 PQYVLH
-42 YESAPGAFRLAADG
+42 ESAPGAFRLAAG
-56 VAASIIVSGEDWQG
+56 GTAASILVSGEDWQG
-70 VVRAAGDLGQDIGR
+70 VVRAAGDLGDDVR
-84 VTGTAAQVVK
+84 KVTGTAAQVVT
-94 ADAPRRGSIIVGT
+94 ADAPRRGAIIVGT
-107 IGKSPLIDGLVK
+107 IGKSPLIDGLVE

-127 VRGQWE
+127 VKGQWE

-176 QPRKSASLYVREGR
+176 VPRKSASLYVKNGR

-207 EWPSFGGWAS
+207 EWPSFGGWAT
-217 AKFGGLNSKMYAH
+217 AKFGGLNAKMHAH
-230 MFELLLRLKAN
+230 LFELLLRLKAN
-241 YLWPAMWATAFN
+241 FFWPAMWATAFN
-253 EDDTDNPRLADMYGI
+253 EDDPKNPELADMYGI
-268 IMGTSHHEP
+268 VMGTSHHEP
-277 MMRAHKEYTK
+277 MMRAHKEYT
-287 RSDEV
+287 RRRGEV
-292 GAWNYATNKAR
+292 GEWNYATNKAR
-303 LDSFFTAGLRRN
+303 LDKFFADGLRRN
-315 KAYDNLIT
+315 KAYDNIIT

-329 GDVPMSDGGD
+329 GDVAMSNGGD
-339 EQNMRVLADVV
+339 RQNMRVLADVV
-350 KGQREIIRNVYGCDP
+350 NGQREIIKNVYGCDP

-394 LFCDNNWGYLRRTGP
+394 LICDNNWGYLRRTGP
-409 KKELGRRGGLGLYYH
+409 GKELNRKGGLGLYYH

-452 YRTGIDDL
+452 YQTGIDDL

-490 GCEQAYLTEWAAQ
+490 GGEQAYLAEWAAQ
-503 CFGDGLSTDVA
+503 CFGDSLADDVA

-528 AEVQVPGLFSIA
+528 PEVQVPGIFSVA

-553 SLERKAEA
+553 SLEEKAEA

-566 PGESLDAY
+566 PGESLDAFY
-574 YQLVYYPAVASSGV
+574 ELVYYPAVASSGV

-606 PQAAAWKQLA
+606 PQAAAWQQLA
-616 ESLFERDKR
+616 ESLFERDRR
-625 LTAYYNDTLAAG
+625 LTAYYNDTLAGG
-637 KWHGMMQ
+637 KWKNMMQ

-659 ILPRMKT
+659 ILPRMKA
-666 VTPEAGAQM
+666 VTPVEGAQM
-675 GVVAEGNEYAD
+675 GVVAEGNEHAD
-686 NYNDALALPVFDSLL
+686 NYNSALALPVFDSML

-711 RGTAGFPFEAKASE
+711 RGTAGFQFTATCSE
-725 PWVVLSEER
+725 PWVKLSES
-734 RVKSEGF
+734 KASIDG
-741 IADYND
+741 AD
-747 DTASSQQNNSS
+747 
-758 LSTLHSSL
+758 
-766 SGSSAERRILVSIDW
+766 GERRILVSVDW
-781 SKAKTGCNE
+781 SKVGTGRNE

-795 KGGGKTV
+795 TGGGKAV
-802 NVAVKAV
+802 DVAVKAV
-809 KGSAPEAEGKYFGNL
+809 KGSAPEAEGQYFGNL
-824 SGSEFSIPAHMF
+824 SGAEFSVPAHMF
-836 SRNLTGEGQS
+836 SRNLPGGGQS

-854 RGEGCMGASEVD
+854 RGEACMGAGDVCRQAGGD
-866 KQSADQQTSRKPT
+866 LTSNRPT
-879 LEYQVLLPD
+879 LEYQMLLPD
-888 TNTVTLCIGILP
+888 TNVVTLCIGILP
-900 VQDVQPERGMR
+900 VQDVQPERGLR
-911 LAVALDGQKPVV
+911 LAVQLDGQKPVV

-929 FKDEFQEY
+929 FVDTFAEY
-937 TKENLAMSPNLKPLP
+937 TKENLALSPNLKPLP
-952 EVEKNILL
+952 EVEKTIIL
-960 TGYGQLRRNEVFD
+960 TGYGQERRNEVFD

-987 GLHTVKIMMVDP
+987 GLHTLKIMMVDP
-999 EVVLERIVVNPDNA
+999 EVVLERIIVNPDNA
-1013 HPSYFGAPEICH
+1013 HPSYFGAPETC
-1025 NN
+1025 NNN

>member
-1 MPINTFLRTFVPLVT
+1 MPINTFLRTFAPLAA

-37 PQYVQ
+37 PQYVL

-56 VAASIIVSGEDWQG
+56 AAASILVSGEDWQG

-94 ADAPRRGSIIVGT
+94 ADTPRRGSIIVGT

-176 QPRKSASLYVREGR
+176 APRKSASLYVRQGR
-190 YVQPSPKVKYR
+190 YVQSSPKVKYR

-207 EWPSFGGWAS
+207 EWPSFGGWAT
-217 AKFGGLNSKMYAH
+217 AKFGGLNAKMH
-230 MFELLLRLKAN
+230 THLFELLLRLKAN

-253 EDDTDNPRLADMYGI
+253 EDDPDNPRLADMYGI

-277 MMRAHKEYTK
+277 MMRAHKEYT
-287 RSDEV
+287 RRRDEV

-315 KAYDNLIT
+315 KVYDNLIT

-329 GDVPMSDGGD
+329 GDVAMSDGGD

-350 KGQREIIRNVYGCDP
+350 KDQREIIRNVYGCDP

-409 KKELGRRGGLGLYYH
+409 EKEQGRKGGLGLYYH

-445 REQLHLA
+445 REQFNLA

-470 KEMPIDFI
+470 KEIPIDFI
-478 MRYAWNPDLIKP
+478 MRYAWNPDLVKP

-503 CFGDGLSTDVA
+503 CFGDDLSADVA

-528 AEVQVPGLFSIA
+528 AEVQVPGIFSIA

-553 SLERKAEA
+553 SLEEKAEA

-606 PQAAAWKQLA
+606 PQAAAWRSVA

-637 KWHGMMQ
+637 KWQGMMQ

-666 VTPEAGAQM
+666 VTPEEGAQM

-686 NYNDALALPVFDSLL
+686 NYNDALALPVFDSML

-725 PWVVLSEER
+725 PWVKLSET
-734 RVKSEGF
+734 KASIDG
-741 IADYND
+741 AD
-747 DTASSQQNNSS
+747 S
-758 LSTLHSSL
+758 
-766 SGSSAERRILVSIDW
+766 ERRILVSIDW

-802 NVAVKAV
+802 DVAVKAV
-809 KGSAPEAEGKYFGNL
+809 KGSAPKAKGKYFGNL
-824 SGSEFSIPAHMF
+824 SGSEFSIPAYMF

-846 WTLLPGLG
+846 WTFLPGLG
-854 RGEGCMGASEVD
+854 RGEGCMGASDVC
-866 KQSADQQTSRKPT
+866 KQTSDKLTSNQPT

-911 LAVALDGQKPVV
+911 LAVQIDGQKPVV

-960 TGYGQLRRNEVFD
+960 TGYGQERRNEVFD
-973 NMRWLTARLPVAGG
+973 NLRWLTACLPVVGG
-987 GLHTVKIMMVDP
+987 GLHTLKIMMVDP

-1013 HPSYFGAPEICH
+1013 HPSYFGAPERQF
-1025 NN
+1025 

>member
-1 MPINTFLRTFVPLVT
+1 MCNLLYTLKTMTHRPLRLTLAAFLA
-16 FLFTCF
+16 FLFACV
-22 AAQAGPV
+22 AAQAKPV

-37 PQYVQ
+37 PQYVLH
-42 YESAPGAFRLAADG
+42 ESAPGAFRLAAG
-56 VAASIIVSGEDWQG
+56 GTAASILVSGEDWQG
-70 VVRAAGDLGQDIGR
+70 VVRAASDLGQDIGR

-94 ADAPRRGSIIVGT
+94 ADTPRQGSIIVGT
-107 IGKSPLIDGLVK
+107 IGKSPLIDGLVE

-127 VRGQWE
+127 VKGQWE

-176 QPRKSASLYVREGR
+176 QPRKSASLYVRQGR

-207 EWPSFGGWAS
+207 EWPSFGGWAT
-217 AKFGGLNSKMYAH
+217 AKFGGLNAKMYAH

-241 YLWPAMWATAFN
+241 YFWPAMWATAFN
-253 EDDTDNPRLADMYGI
+253 EDDPKNPELADMYGI
-268 IMGTSHHEP
+268 VMGTSHHEP
-277 MMRAHKEYTK
+277 MMRAHKEYT
-287 RSDEV
+287 RRRDEV
-292 GAWNYATNKAR
+292 GEWNYATNKAR
-303 LDSFFTAGLRRN
+303 LDKFFADGLRRN
-315 KAYDNLIT
+315 KAYDNIIT

-329 GDVPMSDGGD
+329 GDVAMSDGGD
-339 EQNMRVLADVV
+339 RQNMRVLADVV
-350 KGQREIIRNVYGCDP
+350 NGQREIIKNVYGCDP

-394 LFCDNNWGYLRRTGP
+394 LICDNNWGYLRRTGP
-409 KKELGRRGGLGLYYH
+409 GKELNRKGGLGLYYH

-452 YRTGIDDL
+452 YQTGIDDL

-470 KEMPIDFI
+470 KEMSIDFI

-490 GCEQAYLTEWAAQ
+490 GGEQAYLTEWAAQ
-503 CFGDGLSTDVA
+503 CFGDSLADDVA

-528 AEVQVPGLFSIA
+528 PEVQVPGIFSVA

-553 SLERKAEA
+553 SLEEKAEA

-606 PQAAAWKQLA
+606 PQAADWRSVA

-625 LTAYYNDTLAAG
+625 LTVYYNDTLAAG
-637 KWHGMMQ
+637 KWRNMMQ

-659 ILPRMKT
+659 ILPRMKA
-666 VTPEAGAQM
+666 VTPVEGAQM
-675 GVVAEGNEYAD
+675 GVVAEGNEHAD
-686 NYNDALALPVFDSLL
+686 NYNSALALPVFDSML

-711 RGTAGFPFEAKASE
+711 RGTAGFQFTATCSE
-725 PWVVLSEER
+725 PWVKLSET
-734 RVKSEGF
+734 KASIDG
-741 IADYND
+741 AD
-747 DTASSQQNNSS
+747 S
-758 LSTLHSSL
+758 
-766 SGSSAERRILVSIDW
+766 ERRILVSIDW

-795 KGGGKTV
+795 EGGGKAV
-802 NVAVKAV
+802 DVAVKAV
-809 KGSAPEAEGKYFGNL
+809 KGDAPEVKGRFFGNL
-824 SGSEFSIPAHMF
+824 SGAEFSVPAHMF

-846 WTLLPGLG
+846 WMLLPGLG
-854 RGEGCMGASEVD
+854 RGEGCMGASDVCKQTSD
-866 KQSADQQTSRKPT
+866 KQTSNQPT

-900 VQDVQPERGMR
+900 VQDVQPERGLR
-911 LAVALDGQKPVV
+911 LAVQIDGQKPVV

-929 FKDEFQEY
+929 FKDEFKEY

-960 TGYGQLRRNEVFD
+960 TGYGQERRNEVFD

-987 GLHTVKIMMVDP
+987 GLHTLKIMMVDP
-999 EVVLERIVVNPDNA
+999 EVVLERIIVNPDNA
-1013 HPSYFGAPEICH
+1013 HPSYFGAPETC
-1025 NN
+1025 NNN

>member
-1 MPINTFLRTFVPLVT
+1 MCNLLYTLKTMTHRPLRLTLAAFLA
-16 FLFTCF
+16 FLFACV
-22 AAQAGPV
+22 AAQAKPV

-37 PQYVQ
+37 PQYVLH
-42 YESAPGAFRLAADG
+42 ESAPGAFRLAAG
-56 VAASIIVSGEDWQG
+56 GTAASILVSGEDWQG
-70 VVRAAGDLGQDIGR
+70 VVRAAGDLGDDVR
-84 VTGTAAQVVK
+84 KVTGTAAQVVT
-94 ADAPRRGSIIVGT
+94 ADAPRRGAIIVGT
-107 IGKSPLIDGLVK
+107 IGKSPLIDGLVS

-176 QPRKSASLYVREGR
+176 QPRKSASLYVRQGR

-207 EWPSFGGWAS
+207 EWPSFGGWAT
-217 AKFGGLNSKMYAH
+217 AKFGGLNAKMYAH

-241 YLWPAMWATAFN
+241 YLWPAMWDTAFN
-253 EDDTDNPRLADMYGI
+253 EDDPDNPHLADMYGI

-277 MMRAHKEYTK
+277 MMRAHKEYT
-287 RSDEV
+287 RRRDEV
-292 GAWNYATNKAR
+292 GEWNYATNKAR
-303 LDSFFTAGLRRN
+303 LDKFFADGLRRN
-315 KAYDNLIT
+315 KAYDNIIT

-329 GDVPMSDGGD
+329 GDVAMSNGGD
-339 EQNMRVLADVV
+339 RQNMRVLADVV
-350 KGQREIIRNVYGCDP
+350 NGQREIIKNVYGCDP

-409 KKELGRRGGLGLYYH
+409 KKELNRKGGLGLYYH

-478 MRYAWNPDLIKP
+478 MRYAWNPDLIKT

-503 CFGDGLSTDVA
+503 CFGDDLSADVA

-528 AEVQVPGLFSIA
+528 AEVQVPGIFSIA

-553 SLERKAEA
+553 SLEEKAEA
-561 VRRQV
+561 VRGQV

-588 ARLYNAVTRNRAF
+588 ARMYNAVARNRAF

-606 PQAAAWKQLA
+606 PQAAAWQQLA
-616 ESLFERDKR
+616 ESLFERDRR
-625 LTAYYNDTLAAG
+625 LTVYYNDTLAGG
-637 KWHGMMQ
+637 KWKNMMQ

-659 ILPRMKT
+659 ILPRMKA
-666 VTPEAGAQM
+666 VTPVEGAQM
-675 GVVAEGNEYAD
+675 GAVAEGNEHAD
-686 NYNDALALPVFDSLL
+686 NYNSALALPVFDSML

-711 RGTAGFPFEAKASE
+711 RGTAGFQFEAKASE
-725 PWVVLSEER
+725 PWVKLSES
-734 RVKSEGF
+734 KASIDG
-741 IADYND
+741 AD
-747 DTASSQQNNSS
+747 
-758 LSTLHSSL
+758 
-766 SGSSAERRILVSIDW
+766 GERRILVSVDW
-781 SKAKTGCNE
+781 SKVGTGRNE

-795 KGGGKTV
+795 TGGGKAV
-802 NVAVKAV
+802 DVAVKAV
-809 KGSAPEAEGKYFGNL
+809 KGSAPEAEGQYFGNL
-824 SGSEFSIPAHMF
+824 SGAEFSVPAHMF

-846 WTLLPGLG
+846 WMLLPGLG
-854 RGEGCMGASEVD
+854 RGEGCMGASDVCKQTSD
-866 KQSADQQTSRKPT
+866 KQTSNQPT
-879 LEYQVLLPD
+879 LEYQMLLPD
-888 TNTVTLCIGILP
+888 TNVVTLCIGILP
-900 VQDVQPERGMR
+900 VQDVQPERGLR
-911 LAVALDGQKPVV
+911 LAVQLDGQKPVV

-929 FKDEFQEY
+929 FVDTFAEY
-937 TKENLAMSPNLKPLP
+937 TKENLALSPNLKPLP

-960 TGYGQLRRNEVFD
+960 TGYGQERRNEVFD

-987 GLHTVKIMMVDP
+987 GLHTLKIMMVDP
-999 EVVLERIVVNPDNA
+999 EVVLERIIVNPDNA
-1013 HPSYFGAPEICH
+1013 HSSYFGAPETC
-1025 NN
+1025 NNN

>member
-1 MPINTFLRTFVPLVT
+1 MCNLLYALKTMTHRPLRLTLAAFLA
-16 FLFTCF
+16 FLFACV
-22 AAQAGPV
+22 AAQAKPV

-37 PQYVQ
+37 PQYVLH
-42 YESAPGAFRLAADG
+42 ESAPGAFRLAAG
-56 VAASIIVSGEDWQG
+56 GTAASILVSGEDWQG

-94 ADAPRRGSIIVGT
+94 ADTPRQGSIIVGT

-119 AGRLNVDG
+119 AGKLDVDG

-139 VDGSLVVAGSDKR
+139 LDGSLVVAGSDKR

-176 QPRKSASLYVREGR
+176 VPRKSASLYVKNGR

-207 EWPSFGGWAS
+207 EWPSFGGWAT
-217 AKFGGLNSKMYAH
+217 AKFGGLNAKMYAH

-241 YLWPAMWATAFN
+241 YLWPAMWDTAFN
-253 EDDTDNPRLADMYGI
+253 EDDPDNPHLADMYGI

-277 MMRAHKEYTK
+277 MMRAHKEYT
-287 RSDEV
+287 RRRDEV
-292 GAWNYATNKAR
+292 GEWNYATNKAR

-315 KAYDNLIT
+315 KAYDNIIT

-329 GDVPMSDGGD
+329 GDVAMSDGGD
-339 EQNMRVLADVV
+339 QENMRVLADVV

-394 LFCDNNWGYLRRTGP
+394 LFCDNNWGYLRRTGS
-409 KKELGRRGGLGLYYH
+409 KKELNRKGGMGLYYH

-452 YRTGIDDL
+452 YQTGIDDL

-490 GCEQAYLTEWAAQ
+490 GGEQAYLAEWAAQ
-503 CFGDGLSTDVA
+503 CFGDSLADDVA
-514 DIVARYTKYNLWRK
+514 DIVACYTKYNLWRK
-528 AEVQVPGLFSIA
+528 PEVQVPGIFSVA

-553 SLERKAEA
+553 SLEEKAEA

-606 PQAAAWKQLA
+606 PQAADWRSVA

-625 LTAYYNDTLAAG
+625 LTVYYNDTLAAG
-637 KWHGMMQ
+637 KWRNMMQ

-686 NYNDALALPVFDSLL
+686 NYNDALALPVFDSML

-711 RGTAGFPFEAKASE
+711 RGTAGFQFEAKASE
-725 PWVVLSEER
+725 PWVKLSET
-734 RVKSEGF
+734 KASIDG
-741 IADYND
+741 AD
-747 DTASSQQNNSS
+747 S
-758 LSTLHSSL
+758 
-766 SGSSAERRILVSIDW
+766 ERRILVSIDW

-802 NVAVKAV
+802 DVAVKAV
-809 KGSAPEAEGKYFGNL
+809 KGDAPKAKGKFFGNL
-824 SGSEFSIPAHMF
+824 SGAEFSVPAHMF

-846 WTLLPGLG
+846 WMLLPGLG
-854 RGEGCMGASEVD
+854 RGEGCMGASDVCKQTSD
-866 KQSADQQTSRKPT
+866 KQTSNQPT

-900 VQDVQPERGMR
+900 VQDVQPERGLR
-911 LAVALDGQKPVV
+911 LAVQLDGQKPVV

-929 FKDEFQEY
+929 FVDTFAEY
-937 TKENLAMSPNLKPLP
+937 TKENLALSPNLKPLP

-960 TGYGQLRRNEVFD
+960 TGYGQERRNEVFD

-987 GLHTVKIMMVDP
+987 GLHTLKIMMVDP
-999 EVVLERIVVNPDNA
+999 EVVLERIIVNPDNA
-1013 HPSYFGAPEICH
+1013 HPSYFGAPETC
-1025 NN
+1025 NNN

>member
-1 MPINTFLRTFVPLVT
+1 MCNLLYTLKTMTHRPLRLTLAAFLA
-16 FLFTCF
+16 FLFACV
-22 AAQAGPV
+22 AAQAKPV

-37 PQYVQ
+37 PQYVLH
-42 YESAPGAFRLAADG
+42 ESAPGAFRLAAG
-56 VAASIIVSGEDWQG
+56 GTAASILVSGEDWQG
-70 VVRAAGDLGQDIGR
+70 VVRAASDLGQDIGR

-94 ADAPRRGSIIVGT
+94 ADTPRQGSIIVGT

-119 AGRLNVDG
+119 AGKLDVDG

-176 QPRKSASLYVREGR
+176 QPRKSASLYVKNGR

-207 EWPSFGGWAS
+207 EWPSFGGWAT
-217 AKFGGLNSKMYAH
+217 AKFGWLNAKMHAH
-230 MFELLLRLKAN
+230 LFELLLRLKAN
-241 YLWPAMWATAFN
+241 FFWPAMWATAFN
-253 EDDTDNPRLADMYGI
+253 EDDPKNPELADMYGI
-268 IMGTSHHEP
+268 VMGTSHHEP
-277 MMRAHKEYTK
+277 MMRAHKEYT
-287 RSDEV
+287 RRRGEV
-292 GAWNYATNKAR
+292 GEWNYATNKAR

-315 KAYDNLIT
+315 KAYDNIIT

-329 GDVPMSDGGD
+329 GDVAMSDGGD
-339 EQNMRVLADVV
+339 QENMRVLADVV

-365 QEVPQL
+365 SEVPQL

-478 MRYAWNPDLIKP
+478 MRYAWNPDLIKT

-503 CFGDGLSTDVA
+503 CFGDDLSADVA

-528 AEVQVPGLFSIA
+528 AEVQVPGIFSIA

-553 SLERKAEA
+553 SLEEKAEA

-588 ARLYNAVTRNRAF
+588 ARMYNAVARNRAF

-606 PQAAAWKQLA
+606 PQAAAWQQLA
-616 ESLFERDKR
+616 ESLFERDRR
-625 LTAYYNDTLAAG
+625 LTAYYNDTLAGG
-637 KWHGMMQ
+637 KWKNMMQ

-659 ILPRMKT
+659 ILPRMKA
-666 VTPEAGAQM
+666 VTPVEGAQM
-675 GVVAEGNEYAD
+675 GVVAEGNEHAD
-686 NYNDALALPVFDSLL
+686 NYNSALALPVFDSML

-711 RGTAGFPFEAKASE
+711 RGTAGFQFTATCSE
-725 PWVVLSEER
+725 PWVKLSES
-734 RVKSEGF
+734 KASIDG
-741 IADYND
+741 AD
-747 DTASSQQNNSS
+747 
-758 LSTLHSSL
+758 
-766 SGSSAERRILVSIDW
+766 GERRILVSIDW

-795 KGGGKTV
+795 EGGGKAV
-802 NVAVKAV
+802 DVAVKAV
-809 KGSAPEAEGKYFGNL
+809 KGDAPEIKGRFFGNL
-824 SGSEFSIPAHMF
+824 SGAEFSVPAHMF

-854 RGEGCMGASEVD
+854 RGEGCMGAGDVCRQAGGD
-866 KQSADQQTSRKPT
+866 LTSNRPT
-879 LEYQVLLPD
+879 LEYQMLLPD
-888 TNTVTLCIGILP
+888 TNVVTLCICILP
-900 VQDVQPERGMR
+900 VQDVQPERGLR
-911 LAVALDGQKPVV
+911 LAVQIDGQKPVV

-929 FKDEFQEY
+929 FVDTFAEY
-937 TKENLAMSPNLKPLP
+937 TKENLALSPNLKPLP
-952 EVEKNILL
+952 EVEKTIIL
-960 TGYGQLRRNEVFD
+960 TGYGQERRNEVFD

-987 GLHTVKIMMVDP
+987 GLHTLKIMMVDP
-999 EVVLERIVVNPDNA
+999 EVVLERIIVNPDNA
-1013 HPSYFGAPEICH
+1013 HPSYFGAPETC
-1025 NN
+1025 NNN

>member
-1 MPINTFLRTFVPLVT
+1 MCNLLYTLKTMTHRPLRLTLAAFLA
-16 FLFTCF
+16 FLFACV
-22 AAQAGPV
+22 AAQAKPV

-37 PQYVQ
+37 PQYVLH
-42 YESAPGAFRLAADG
+42 ESAPGAFRLAAG
-56 VAASIIVSGEDWQG
+56 GTAASILVSGEDWQG

-94 ADAPRRGSIIVGT
+94 ADTPRQGSIIVGT

-119 AGRLNVDG
+119 AGKLDVDG

-176 QPRKSASLYVREGR
+176 VPRKSASLYVKNGR

-207 EWPSFGGWAS
+207 EWPSFGGWAT
-217 AKFGGLNSKMYAH
+217 AKFGGLNAKMYAH

-241 YLWPAMWATAFN
+241 YLWPAMWDTAFN
-253 EDDTDNPRLADMYGI
+253 EDDPKNPELADMYGI
-268 IMGTSHHEP
+268 VMGTSHHEP
-277 MMRAHKEYTK
+277 MMRAHKEYT
-287 RSDEV
+287 RRRGEV
-292 GAWNYATNKAR
+292 GEWNYATNKAR

-315 KAYDNLIT
+315 KAYDNIIT

-329 GDVPMSDGGD
+329 GDVAMSDGGD
-339 EQNMRVLADVV
+339 QENMRVLADVV

-365 QEVPQL
+365 SEVPQL

-394 LFCDNNWGYLRRTGP
+394 LFCDNNWGYLRRTGS
-409 KKELGRRGGLGLYYH
+409 KKELNRKGGMGLYYH

-439 TTVPKL
+439 TTAPKL

-478 MRYAWNPDLIKP
+478 MRYAWNPDLIKT

-503 CFGDGLSTDVA
+503 CFGDDLSADVA

-528 AEVQVPGLFSIA
+528 AEVQVPGIFSIA

-553 SLERKAEA
+553 SLEEKAEA

-588 ARLYNAVTRNRAF
+588 ARMYNAVARNRAF

-606 PQAAAWKQLA
+606 PQAAAWQQLA
-616 ESLFERDKR
+616 ESLFERDRR
-625 LTAYYNDTLAAG
+625 LTAYYNDTLAGG
-637 KWHGMMQ
+637 KWKNMMQ

-659 ILPRMKT
+659 ILPRMKA
-666 VTPEAGAQM
+666 VTPVEGAQM
-675 GVVAEGNEYAD
+675 GVVAEGNEHAD
-686 NYNDALALPVFDSLL
+686 NYNSALALPVFDSML

-711 RGTAGFPFEAKASE
+711 RGTAGFQFTATCSE
-725 PWVVLSEER
+725 PWVKLSES
-734 RVKSEGF
+734 KASIDG
-741 IADYND
+741 AD
-747 DTASSQQNNSS
+747 
-758 LSTLHSSL
+758 
-766 SGSSAERRILVSIDW
+766 GERRILVSIDW

-795 KGGGKTV
+795 EGGGKAV
-802 NVAVKAV
+802 DVAVKAV
-809 KGSAPEAEGKYFGNL
+809 KGDAPEVKGRFFGNL
-824 SGSEFSIPAHMF
+824 SGAEFSVPAHMF

-854 RGEGCMGASEVD
+854 RGEGCMGAGDVCRQAGGD
-866 KQSADQQTSRKPT
+866 LTSNRPT
-879 LEYQVLLPD
+879 LEYQMLLPD
-888 TNTVTLCIGILP
+888 TNVVTLCICILP
-900 VQDVQPERGMR
+900 VQDVQPERGLR
-911 LAVALDGQKPVV
+911 LAVQIDGQKPVV

-929 FKDEFQEY
+929 FVDTFAEY
-937 TKENLAMSPNLKPLP
+937 TKENLALSPNLKPLP
-952 EVEKNILL
+952 EVEKTIIL
-960 TGYGQLRRNEVFD
+960 TGYGQERRNEVFD

-987 GLHTVKIMMVDP
+987 GLHTLKIMMVDP
-999 EVVLERIVVNPDNA
+999 EVVLERIIVNPDNA
-1013 HPSYFGAPEICH
+1013 HPSYFGAPETC
-1025 NN
+1025 NNN

>member
-1 MPINTFLRTFVPLVT
+1 M
-16 FLFTCF
+16 
-22 AAQAGPV
+22 
-29 DTKYLSNV
+29 
-37 PQYVQ
+37 
-42 YESAPGAFRLAADG
+42 
-56 VAASIIVSGEDWQG
+56 AASISVAGEDGQG

-176 QPRKSASLYVREGR
+176 QPRKSASLYVRQGR

-207 EWPSFGGWAS
+207 EWPSFGGWAT
-217 AKFGGLNSKMYAH
+217 AKFGGLNAKMHAH
-230 MFELLLRLKAN
+230 LFELLLRLKAN
-241 YLWPAMWATAFN
+241 FFWPAMWATAFN
-253 EDDTDNPRLADMYGI
+253 EDDPKNPELADMYGI

-277 MMRAHKEYTK
+277 MMRAHKEYT
-287 RSDEV
+287 RRRDEV
-292 GAWNYATNKAR
+292 GEWNYATNKAR
-303 LDSFFTAGLRRN
+303 LDSFFTDGLRRN
-315 KAYDNLIT
+315 KAYDNIIT

-409 KKELGRRGGLGLYYH
+409 EKEQGRKGGLGLYYH

-503 CFGDGLSTDVA
+503 CFGDGLSADVA

-553 SLERKAEA
+553 SLEEKAEA

-809 KGSAPEAEGKYFGNL
+809 KGDVPEAEGKYFGNL

-987 GLHTVKIMMVDP
+987 GLHTVKIIMVDP